1 MSPLPSPSP
10 VITQIEGMIRK
21 GEMQQAIQA
30 GSAALKAVSQP
41 KRNKA
46 SSNRVPP
53 RRKIPK
59 GGRKKNPQAP
69 QNQASQ
75 PEVRLDKDQRQH
87 VAFLV
92 AVAQANLDGGKKTP
106 KGIEALHELVD
117 IESPYPPAAEALGQ
131 YYYKT
136 SDHEKTIRYYE
147 IAISQAKKVTESHFH
162 LASAYFNS
170 GNATEALRW
179 LAPYLEKNPDK
190 IDACILK
197 GQAHNLLG
205 QSAEALAAF
214 ENVLKQAPKN
224 QRALYLHALVAQKMD
239 KSELVIQSCRT
250 ALALSPGN
258 AQIWMM
264 LGLALHNLND
274 QKAAYLA
281 NNKVRKLT
289 RKENRIVYNQARLNC
304 VRLLNLIGKPKLGL
318 AIFLRQARLEPVT
331 NKSTMDL
338 AYQAYR
344 ASSRDIALGS
354 LQEKI
359 DQGSDYPDF
368 FLLLGRL
375 QNQSGDF
382 TDAQKTLEAGLKIH
396 PKHALMRIRLV
407 ESFLGRK
414 MNEEAAQI
422 LDGFSKDDIA
432 ALEPDVRIH
441 YFLRRRTLLSRY
453 PDKKAEAAD
462 MLDHA
467 LGTDPQAMDAWF
479 GRAFAYDAERRYGA
493 SLAVCDENARR
504 FPNQVET
511 YVARGHALS
520 HLNLASVS
528 VRDLDRGLALDPNS
542 VNVHRNMSIS
552 KLMLQDYPQGFYEF
566 DWRWK
571 MTNDGN
577 SNAINT
583 RQRLNAPP
591 LTNPEDARGKIVLL
605 YGEQGNGDVIQFLR
619 YVPVLASYGATIWM
633 MVQKVYTGILPLL
646 KNFPGIKVVLKGETP
661 TDDLRYDYHA
671 SLMDLPGL
679 FATTLDSIP
688 PPVPFYIDPERKE
701 KWRERLAKL
710 PDLGPDLGPR
720 VGLVCES
727 GKGFLNNMLRSI
739 GFENFR
745 PLFDMPVHYICLQ
758 KDIAPEDREWLDK
771 IPNLSI
777 IGPEFENFADTA
789 AVIEELNLVIST
801 CTSTAHLAMTQGV
814 ATMTMQPWRG
824 DWRWGLQSQKSL
836 WYESATLVRQHRSR
850 DWSAVLDLLRGKLW
864 RWIDAGCP
872 KTLPDPFA
880 VKSVHIDATLPDNQ
894 HA

>member
-1 MSPLPSPSP
+1 MSIPPPPIPLIS
-10 VITQIEGMIRK
+10 QIEGMIRK
-21 GEMQQAIQA
+21 GEMQQAVQL
-30 GSAALKAVSQP
+30 GSSALKAAPQA
-41 KRNKA
+41 KQNKPP
-46 SSNRVPP
+46 SNRVPP

-59 GGRKKNPQAP
+59 GGRKKNPPPAKNAP
-69 QNQASQ
+69 DQ
-75 PEVRLDKDQRQH
+75 PEARLDKTQRQH
-87 VAFLV
+87 IAFLV
-92 AVAQANLDGGKKTP
+92 AVAQANLDGGKKTR
-106 KGIEALHELVD
+106 KGIDALHQLVD
-117 IESPYPPAAEALGQ
+117 TQTPYPPAAEALGQ

-136 SDHEKTIRYYE
+136 EDHENTIHYYQ
-147 IAISQAKKVTESHFH
+147 IATSQAKRVSESWFH
-162 LASAYFNS
+162 LASAHFNS
-170 GNATEALRW
+170 GNPEEALKW
-179 LAPYLEKNPDK
+179 LGPYLEKFPDK
-190 IDACILK
+190 TDGYILK
-197 GQAHNLLG
+197 GQAHNLLE
-205 QSAEALAAF
+205 QTTAALAAF
-214 ENVLKQAPKN
+214 ETVLKQAPKN

-239 KSELVIQSCRT
+239 NSELVIQSCQK
-250 ALALSPGN
+250 ALALSPKN

-264 LGLALHNLND
+264 LGLALHNIND
-274 QKAAYLA
+274 QKGAYLA
-281 NNKVRKLT
+281 NNKVRRLS
-289 RKENRIVYNQARLNC
+289 RKENPTIYKQARLNC
-304 VRLLNLIGKPKLGL
+304 VRLLNLIGKPRLGL
-318 AIFLRQARLEPVT
+318 AIFQRQAQLEPVT
-331 NKSTMDL
+331 DKLTMDL

-344 ASSRDIALGS
+344 ASSRDVALGT

-382 TDAQKTLEAGLKIH
+382 KDAQKTLEAGLKIH
-396 PKHALMRIRLV
+396 PQHALMRIRLV

-414 MNEEAAQI
+414 MNEEAGKI
-422 LDGFSKDDIA
+422 LDQFSKEDIA
-432 ALEPDVRIH
+432 DMAPDVRIH
-441 YFLRRRTLLSRY
+441 YFLRRRTFLSRH
-453 PDKKAEAAD
+453 PDRKAEAAD

-520 HLNLASVS
+520 HLNLASIS
-528 VRDLDRGLALDPNS
+528 VRDLNRGLALDPNS

-552 KLMLQDYPQGFYEF
+552 KLMLQDYPDGFYEF

-583 RQRLNAPP
+583 RQRLKAPR
-591 LTNPEDARGKIVLL
+591 LTNPQEARGKIVLL

-619 YVPVLASYGATIWM
+619 YVPILASHGATVWM
-633 MVQKVYTGILPLL
+633 MMQRVYNGVLPLL
-646 KNFPGIKVVLKGETP
+646 KNFPGIKIVLKGETP

-679 FATTLDSIP
+679 FATTLDSVP

-701 KWRERLAKL
+701 KWRSRLGTL
-710 PDLGPDLGPR
+710 PDLGPK

-758 KDIAPEDREWLDK
+758 KEIDPEDREWLEK

-777 IGPEFENFADTA
+777 VGPEFKDFADTA

-824 DWRWGLQSQKSL
+824 DWRWGLQSQKSQ

-850 DWSAVLDLLRGKLW
+850 DWSIVLELLRGKLW

-872 KTLPDPFA
+872 KRLPDPFT
-880 VKSVHIDATLPDNQ
+880 VERQQESSTVSNNQ